1 MQVAKKVFTLLL
13 PLVAR
18 GQVGGAL
25 GDAVATTQAVAAAG
39 GARTEDAATN
49 TANNAA
55 TNAAAA
61 ANDAR
66 LAGTS
71 RAAAN
76 AAGGAAAAVA
86 TVENADHGLSWGHAA
101 IGVLRRTLDAIVF
114 GCKGGEI
121 GLIRN
126 RGSTSWS
133 GPTHPESVAGR
144 GWPPLRSCT

>member
-25 GDAVATTQAVAAAG
+25 GDAVATTQAAAAAG
-39 GARTEDAATN
+39 AAGADDAATN
-49 TANNAA
+49 TTNNAA

-61 ANDAR
+61 ADDAS
-66 LAGTS
+66 LAGAS

-76 AAGGAAAAVA
+76 TAGGAAAGVA

-114 GCKGGEI
+114 GCKGGEKGI
-121 GLIRN
+121 IRN
-126 RGSTSWS
+126 RGRISWGS
-133 GPTHPESVAGR
+133 ATHPESVAGR